1 MKVSVCS
8 NNLPYGNK
16 GQMIFPAN
24 KGDAGHDLVAH
35 SHPRIV
41 GDCYIQSLFTSIKYI
56 EYDTNITLKP
66 SEDNYGDYELFT
78 LVYPRSSISD
88 FNLSLCN
95 SVGVIDS
102 GYRNTIKIRFNYLP
116 QPENYVLFKEKHFL
130 MSVDSSKIYK
140 KGDKI
145 AQLIFANHVH
155 PKINYVDNMDDAKS
169 SERGMGGFGST
180 GK

>member
-66 SEDNYGDYELFT
+66 SEDNYGDYELFS

-102 GYRNTIKIRFNYLP
+102 GYRGEIIVKFHCNTNLYSY
-116 QPENYVLFKEKHFL
+116 NV
-130 MSVDSSKIYK
+130 
-140 KGDKI
+140 GDRV
-145 AQLIFANHVH
+145 AQLIIMPYPQVEFEEVEELS
-155 PKINYVDNMDDAKS
+155 DTD
-169 SERGMGGFGST
+169 RGAGGFGST
-180 GK
+180 GA